1 MGVRMSLHD
10 DSFFAPFAGNS
21 ASLVVAAARRMLAQG
36 LTPEDVLDR
45 YSALMRA
52 ARAQM
57 TRPARPADPAR
68 TARLARCPQC
78 GGRLHGMMINHTRCT
93 RVDGGYTRLH
103 WCDHCDFE
111 EYL

>member
-1 MGVRMSLHD
+1 MMHGD
-10 DSFFAPFAGNS
+10 PFFAPFAGN
-21 ASLVVAAARRMLAQG
+21 AAVLVVAAARRMLAQG

-52 ARAQM
+52 ARADM
-57 TRPARPADPAR
+57 TRPTRPTTPTR
-68 TARLARCPQC
+68 TARLHRCPQC
-78 GGRLHGMMINHTRCT
+78 GGRLHGMMVNRTRCA